1 MMFMM
6 VHSSPERLKFLI
18 VASVASIGIGVGML
32 WM

>member
-18 VASVASIGIGVGML
+18 AASVAFIGIGVGML